1 MRILGNEEG
10 QMAVLSALSITLLLG
25 FVAMALDVSLLF
37 RARRNAQIAA
47 DAGATA
53 ATMNYYYNQNLSL
66 AKAAGKNAS
75 SNNGITDG
83 ANGATVVI
91 NMPPSMG
98 PNTGEA
104 TYAEALVT
112 QPNPTFF
119 MKLFGMGS
127 VNVTARAVAGNVGGA
142 KACGYLPNPTA
153 PATLNLQ
160 GAYTISGG
168 TNPSGGT
175 VPACGIVDDSN
186 NADAV
191 KVTGSGGT
199 LNTAY
204 VATAGGLGGS
214 GSTSP
219 TTVTTGLS
227 GLPGDPLASRVAQEP
242 QPAGGCTQ
250 TSTLTS
256 ITTANVGTV
265 TGSNSNNVVCF
276 SNAVTINNG
285 VVLPGSSN
293 GVDYVFENGVT
304 IGVGSTV
311 TFGAGSYDASTNTFC
326 CTTGATMEIAGG
338 SLTQASNSIL
348 SIYAPTGT
356 TSPIDGIAIWQVAS
370 DTNQLQV
377 QFGSNNQVLDGYI
390 YAPGA
395 ALYLQDNGGGVVAT
409 GFVANSLKVKSSSL
423 RLPNYNT
430 ANAATTPLTQILL
443 VE

>member
-1 MRILGNEEG
+1 MRFLRSEEG

-47 DAGATA
+47 DSGATA
-53 ATMNYYYNQNLSL
+53 AVMNYHYNQNTTL
-66 AKAAGKNAS
+66 AKTAGKTAS

-83 ANGATVVI
+83 TNGATVVI

-104 TYAEALVT
+104 TFAEALVT

-127 VNVTARAVAGNVGGA
+127 VSVTARAVAGNVGGA
-142 KACGYLPNPTA
+142 KACGFLPNPTA
-153 PATLNLQ
+153 PATLDLQ
-160 GAYTISGG
+160 GAYSISGG
-168 TNPSGGT
+168 TNSNGGT
-175 VPACGIVDDSN
+175 VPACGIVDNSN
-186 NADAV
+186 NANAV

-199 LNTAY
+199 LNTAF
-204 VATAGGLGGS
+204 VATAGGQGGS

-219 TTVTTGLS
+219 TTVTTGVS
-227 GLPGDPLASRVAQEP
+227 GLPGDPLASQVAQEP

-250 TSTLTS
+250 TSTLTT
-256 ITTANVGTV
+256 ITTANEGSV
-265 TGSNSNNVVCF
+265 TGSNANNVVCF
-276 SNAVTINNG
+276 SNAVTLNNG
-285 VVLPGSSN
+285 VVLSGSSN

-311 TFGAGSYDASTNTFC
+311 TFGYAQYDSSANTFC
-326 CTTGATMEIAGG
+326 CTVGATMEISGG
-338 SLTQASNSIL
+338 SLTQGSNSAL
-348 SIYAPTGT
+348 NIYAPTAGDT
-356 TSPIDGIAIWQVAS
+356 NGIAIWQVAS
-370 DTNQLQV
+370 DSNPLQV
-377 QFGSNNQVLDGYI
+377 QFGSNNQVLDGFI

-395 ALYLQDNGGGVVAT
+395 AVTLHDNGGGVVAT
-409 GFVANSLKVKSSSL
+409 GFVANSLTVKSSSL
-423 RLPNYNT
+423 RLPNYNL

>member
-1 MRILGNEEG
+1 MRFLRSEEG

-47 DAGATA
+47 DSGATA
-53 ATMNYYYNQNLSL
+53 AVMNYHYNQSTAL
-66 AKAAGKNAS
+66 AKTAGKTAS

-83 ANGATVVI
+83 TNGATVVI

-98 PNTGEA
+98 PNTGQA
-104 TYAEALVT
+104 TFAEALVT

-119 MKLFGMGS
+119 MKLFGIGS
-127 VNVTARAVAGNVGGA
+127 VNVAARAVAGNVGGA

-168 TNPSGGT
+168 PNSTGGT
-175 VPACGIVDDSN
+175 VPACGIVDDSI
-186 NADAV
+186 NANAV

-199 LNTAY
+199 LNTAF
-204 VATAGGLGGS
+204 VATAGGQGGS

-219 TTVTTGLS
+219 TTVTTGVS
-227 GLPGDPLASRVAQEP
+227 GLPGDPLATRVAQEP
-242 QPAGGCTQ
+242 QPASGCTQ
-250 TSTLTS
+250 TSTLTT
-256 ITTANVGTV
+256 ITTANAGSV
-265 TGSNSNNVVCF
+265 TGSNANNVVCF

-285 VVLPGSSN
+285 VVLLGSSN

-311 TFGAGSYDASTNTFC
+311 TFGSGTYDSSANTFSS
-326 CTTGATMEIAGG
+326 TSGATMEIYSS
-338 SLTQASNSIL
+338 SLTQGSNSVL
-348 SIYAPTGT
+348 NIYAPTAGDT
-356 TSPIDGIAIWQVAS
+356 NGIAIWQVAS
-370 DTNQLQV
+370 DSNPLQV
-377 QFGSNNQVLDGYI
+377 QFGSNNQVLDGFI

-395 ALYLQDNGGGVVAT
+395 AVTLHDNGGGVVAT
-409 GFVANSLKVKSSSL
+409 GFVANSLTVKSSSL
-423 RLPNYNT
+423 RLPNYNL